1 MGKREQHGPRHA
13 EHVTD
18 LGTRAHEEV
27 LHDVGKGFP
36 AFENAG
42 VQRETRASH
51 VSEATRTMAL
61 LAPAFL
67 GWRVFR

>member
-13 EHVTD
+13 EQVAD
-18 LGTRAHEEV
+18 MGTRAHEEV

-42 VQRETRASH
+42 VQRETR
-51 VSEATRTMAL
+51 TTAL
-61 LAPAFL
+61 LAPVFL